1 MRPSL
6 LVLDHRYGGLP
17 DAEPSGYL
25 RLRPFGKKDRPRLGF
40 REFGF
45 GVRLS
50 SRIFPRRPPTAL
62 IHHVADVVVVCPE
75 PKVCRVHARAIVA
88 TVKDVHPSRN
98 GSIRQLP
105 RQPVGSVFNILDAKS
120 PVSMVADSAGE
131 DVASRVINAG
141 VVVEPLL
148 RRPMPRAERASVHGG
163 YYNDNQHLVKLE
175 RRF

>member
-6 LVLDHRYGGLP
+6 LVFNHRYGGLP

-25 RLRPFGKKDRPRLGF
+25 RLCPFGKKDRPRLGF

-50 SRIFPRRPPTAL
+50 FRIPPRRPPAAL
-62 IHHVADVVVVCPE
+62 IHHVADVVVVRPE
-75 PKVCRVHARAIVA
+75 PKVCRVHARAVVA

-105 RQPVGSVFNILDAKS
+105 RQPVGGVFNILDAKA
-120 PVSMVADSAGE
+120 PISMVADGARE
-131 DVASRVINAG
+131 DVASRGIDAG

-148 RRPMPRAERASVHGG
+148 RRPMPRAGRASVHGS
-163 YYNDNQHLVKLE
+163 YYSNNQHLVKPE
-175 RRF
+175 RHF